1 MRPLYRLEAH
11 GLKSHIINWIRF
23 VSGQVRPGDRIII
36 VLIGHGNQR
45 DSAVTLSPQH
55 AKPEFLSKAE
65 TVGALSILPPKVRLL
80 IVNEACYSGT
90 WATIAADGRISQ
102 NRSRI
107 VDEMLHVGPDQ
118 KTSSPL
124 VIPSAR
130 ALLSHNISHFILT
143 PRIATAI
150 TNAASAQDRHEALL
164 RSRTS
169 GRDFWRRL
177 RRVMSSPAQALG
189 GDSPVKDGT
198 GTDMKVLVIENYLKD
213 LGPLKAALDYCTLAT
228 ACQLALEGRGP
239 PDLQDQVIAT
249 IAWQAVQ
256 MQRVS
261 GLLEQLAEQG
271 LIIDVVDVE
280 SADKA
285 LADHQEDIV
294 VPLVE
299 RFRDDD
305 KLSCIMEPPTEGH
318 VGVNF
323 NDAEDWLIGILAYN
337 WLMYPDKFNLDRV
350 ENEVVAFLA

>member
-1 MRPLYRLEAH
+1 
-11 GLKSHIINWIRF
+11 
-23 VSGQVRPGDRIII
+23 
-36 VLIGHGNQR
+36 
-45 DSAVTLSPQH
+45 
-55 AKPEFLSKAE
+55 
-65 TVGALSILPPKVRLL
+65 
-80 IVNEACYSGT
+80 
-90 WATIAADGRISQ
+90 
-102 NRSRI
+102 
-107 VDEMLHVGPDQ
+107 
-118 KTSSPL
+118 
-124 VIPSAR
+124 
-130 ALLSHNISHFILT
+130 
-143 PRIATAI
+143 
-150 TNAASAQDRHEALL
+150 
-164 RSRTS
+164 
-169 GRDFWRRL
+169 
-177 RRVMSSPAQALG
+177 MSSPAQALG

-299 RFRDDD
+299 RFREDD

-323 NDAEDWLIGILAYN
+323 NDAEDRLIGILAYN